1 MHQVRGRH
9 TSLGLG
15 ALLAGLFFCTLDSI
29 FALLAVFSP
38 NQCQAQWV
46 PPSTLRD
53 IPVFDDCNKTRHGVG
68 LSIQPTLI
76 YPHGAIF
83 MCPEREHAIDAR
95 HPGASRFFLV
105 HEYGHLAMKSREEA
119 IADEW
124 AARQLAAVPAE
135 QGTLRAVVLHFV
147 DQGMLFDP
155 RYGSGF
161 DRALRVA
168 RAAGMRMNEWPQPL
182 VNYANA
188 QEKAESNGASLAL
201 RVADRDANA
210 AEMVIF
216 LDNQP
221 IGVLSN
227 LDGTKPLNLPQL
239 APGHHVIQASQVWLY
254 RVEPSGAKS
263 EIARSLQAG
272 CSFESTGKKA
282 VALDLRFDGDAVS
295 IQAFKLP

>member
-1 MHQVRGRH
+1 MCMSMQITSNVRPLVPVR
-9 TSLGLG
+9 
-15 ALLAGLFFCTLDSI
+15 FFFTFNSI
-29 FALLAVFSP
+29 FALAAVFSP
-38 NQCQAQWV
+38 DQCQAQWV
-46 PPSTLRD
+46 PPATLRD

-68 LSIQPTLI
+68 LSIQPSLI

-83 MCPEREHAIDAR
+83 MCPDRERAIDAR
-95 HPGASRFFLV
+95 HPRASRFFLV
-105 HEYGHLAMKSREEA
+105 HEYGHLAMNSREEA

-124 AARQLAAVPAE
+124 AAKQLAGLPAE
-135 QGTLRAVVLHFV
+135 KETLRAVILHFV
-147 DQGMLFDP
+147 DQGTLFDP

-168 RAAGMRMNEWPQPL
+168 RAAGIRVNEWPRPL
-182 VNYANA
+182 VDYTNA
-188 QEKAESNGASLAL
+188 QEAAESNGASLAL
-201 RVADRDANA
+201 RVVDENANA

-216 LDNQP
+216 LDNKP

-227 LDGTKPLNLPQL
+227 LDGTKPLDLPQL

-254 RVEPSGAKS
+254 RVDSSGAKS
-263 EIARSLQAG
+263 EIARRLQAG

-295 IQAFKLP
+295 IQVVELR